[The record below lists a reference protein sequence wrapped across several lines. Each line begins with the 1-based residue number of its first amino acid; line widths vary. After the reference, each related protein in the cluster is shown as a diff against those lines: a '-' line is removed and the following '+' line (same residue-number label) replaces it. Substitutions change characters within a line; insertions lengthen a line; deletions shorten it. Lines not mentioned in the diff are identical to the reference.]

1 MTCNVLWNIYAD
13 DDTYTAASCPNSSSC
28 TANAEHLPTTTLDG
42 LGDGNDN
49 CRVYQNADAIT
60 AGAFSSTFVVR
71 NSAAAVF
78 HAGNKI
84 RLLPGFKAG
93 AGDAYFRAEI
103 GPCNTTA
110 PNP

>member
-1 MTCNVLWNIYAD
+1 MRD
-13 DDTYTAASCPNSSSC
+13 
-28 TANAEHLPTTTLDG
+28 
-42 LGDGNDN
+42 NDN

-60 AGAFSSTFVVR
+60 ASAFVVR

-78 HAGNKI
+78 RAVNKV

>member
-1 MTCNVLWNIYAD
+1 MT
-13 DDTYTAASCPNSSSC
+13 
-28 TANAEHLPTTTLDG
+28 
-42 LGDGNDN
+42 
-49 CRVYQNADAIT
+49 RVYQNDDAIT
-60 AGAFSSTFVVR
+60 AYTFVVR
-71 NSAAAVF
+71 NAASVVF

-84 RLLPGFKAG
+84 RLMPGFKAG